1 MRGMEKVFEEIERRI
16 KRLEAEIEL
25 AEKRLELL
33 EETGAAHKYQ
43 LWEKRKDYSE
53 YYLIFLALWIVVG
66 LMLLIYL
73 KNRYAWGVSLSL
85 APYVIIAFVLIIL
98 PLAYALWKST
108 QRESLENPM
117 DYLSRREKNARIV
130 LNEFYL
136 PLKKAL
142 EKGDEEKLHH
152 IADNLLANPRLA
164 KAIEETNEGHPK
176 LMAYALYL
184 YLNKDKDVKEEIEE
198 TVKLLRNKP
207 LKALLL
213 SLLEKD

>member
-1 MRGMEKVFEEIERRI
+1 
-16 KRLEAEIEL
+16 
-25 AEKRLELL
+25 
-33 EETGAAHKYQ
+33 
-43 LWEKRKDYSE
+43 
-53 YYLIFLALWIVVG
+53 
-66 LMLLIYL
+66 
-73 KNRYAWGVSLSL
+73 
-85 APYVIIAFVLIIL
+85 VIIAFVLIVF

-108 QRESLENPM
+108 QRGSLESPM

-164 KAIEETNEGHPK
+164 KAIEEANEGHPK

-184 YLNKDKDVKEEIEE
+184 YLNRDKDVKEEIEE

-207 LKALLL
+207 LKVLLL
-213 SLLEKD
+213 SLIEKD